1 MREIKL
7 VESKP
12 VEIGLALETRSSQS
26 QESTPSLVAGF
37 AVSLATR
44 LSSAQSQSGLEK
56 LEKEG
61 ELLPTSRPN
70 QIISSQQISHVARV
84 RGVNLVAVQ
93 GVAR

>member
-1 MREIKL
+1 MENEL
-7 VESKP
+7 L
-12 VEIGLALETRSSQS
+12 EIGLAVETRSSQS
-26 QESTPSLVAGF
+26 QESSPSLVAGF

-84 RGVNLVAVQ
+84 RG
-93 GVAR
+93 G

>member
-26 QESTPSLVAGF
+26 QESSPSLAAGF

-44 LSSAQSQSGLEK
+44 VSTAQSPSGLEK

-61 ELLPTSRPN
+61 ELLPIRKPN
-70 QIISSQQISHVARV
+70 QIISVKQMSHVARV
-84 RGVNLVAVQ
+84 QRVA
-93 GVAR
+93 